1 MATAGAGG
9 TLALACYHCGQPVP
23 RGVTRSVTV
32 DGVPRPMCCAG
43 CEAVAS
49 AILGGGLADYYRHRE
64 AMGNRPPDTQP
75 GQGEPGQALAA
86 YDDPEFQRGC
96 VRTVGEGSQTTLLV
110 EDMRCGACVWL
121 IERTLAA
128 QPGVIDVGANLSS
141 GRLTVTWAP
150 GRTRL
155 SALVAR
161 LAAVGYRATPYDA
174 RSNEQRRVAGQRALM
189 RRLFVAGLAMMQVMM
204 YALPAYTATAGD
216 LDPAFDSLMRW
227 ASLVLTVP
235 VMAYSATP
243 FFAGAW
249 RDLRNRR
256 AGMDVPVA
264 IGLVAAFAASVAAT
278 VRGAG
283 EVWFDTVTMFVFLLL
298 TARWFEQR
306 IHLRANRR
314 IDALVASLPDWISR
328 RRADGATER
337 VSAGQARAGDRLL
350 VGTGETFALDVRLT
364 SGQAQ
369 VDQSMLTGESRPID
383 VAPGGEIAGGSLN
396 LGAPV
401 IAEVVRDSLHSAGSL
416 IRQLTDR
423 AAADK
428 PRIAV
433 AADRV
438 AAVFVAALLL
448 LAVGLFAVWR
458 WIDPA
463 MALPAA
469 IAVLVVSCPCA
480 LSLATPAA
488 LAAAGSAL
496 LDRGLLVT
504 RSSALEALAGVT
516 DVVFDK
522 TGTLTTG
529 RPRLV
534 AVQPLAAASAER
546 GERDRR
552 WLLQVAAALEAGSS
566 HPHAHALRTAAAEA
580 GAAAQDAV
588 AAEPRVEAGR
598 GVSGVVDG
606 ERFRLGSARFTGA
619 RHLRAVGVDDPDAA
633 GAVDVDDHEGDSEVW
648 LAREVSD
655 PFSREPRP
663 LPIARFVLRDTLH
676 EGVRGL
682 IDGLAAR
689 GVTVHLASGD
699 REPAVD
705 HCARRLGLPPART
718 HAQML
723 PDDKLK
729 LVRRLQAGGA
739 RVLMV
744 GDGINDAPVLAAA
757 DVSIAVNQ
765 ASALARVSADLV
777 SIRPGLV
784 PVADALAAARRTA
797 RVIGQNLGW
806 AMVYN
811 GAAIPAAA
819 CGLVAPWVAAL
830 GMSLSSLVVALN
842 AARLLRGR

>member
-1 MATAGAGG
+1 MAAVEPSRIATAGAGG

-32 DGVPRPMCCAG
+32 EGVPRPMCCAG

-49 AILGGGLADYYRHRE
+49 AILAGGLADYYRHRE
-64 AMGNRPPDTQP
+64 AMGNRPDGEP
-75 GQGEPGQALAA
+75 GQGEPDQALAV

-110 EDMRCGACVWL
+110 DDMRCGACVWL

-128 QPGVIDVGANLSS
+128 QPGVVDVGANLTS
-141 GRLTVTWAP
+141 GRLTVTWTP

-155 SALVAR
+155 SALIAR
-161 LAAVGYRATPYDA
+161 LAAIGYRATPFDA
-174 RSNEQRRVAGQRALM
+174 QASEQRRAAGQRALM

-204 YALPAYTATAGD
+204 YALPAYTATPGD

-227 ASLVLTVP
+227 ASLVLTLP
-235 VMAYSATP
+235 VMVYSATP

-306 IHLRANRR
+306 IHLRAGRR
-314 IDALVASLPDWISR
+314 IDALVASLPDFVTR
-328 RRADGATER
+328 RRADGGTER
-337 VSAGQARAGDRLL
+337 VPAGQARAGDKLL
-350 VGTGETFALDVRLT
+350 VGTGETFALDARLT
-364 SGQAQ
+364 NGHAQ
-369 VDQSMLTGESRPID
+369 VDQSMLTGESRPLD
-383 VAPGGEIAGGSLN
+383 FGPGDEIAGGSLN

-401 IAEVVRDSLHSAGSL
+401 VAEVVRDSLHSTGSL

-448 LAVGLFAVWR
+448 LAAGVFAVWH

-504 RSSALEALAGVT
+504 RSSTLEALAGIT
-516 DVVFDK
+516 DVIFDK

-534 AVQPLAAASAER
+534 AVQPLAAASGER

-566 HPHAHALRTAAAEA
+566 HPHARALRAAAAEA
-580 GAAAQDAV
+580 A
-588 AAEPRVEAGR
+588 
-598 GVSGVVDG
+598 
-606 ERFRLGSARFTGA
+606 
-619 RHLRAVGVDDPDAA
+619 
-633 GAVDVDDHEGDSEVW
+633 DHEGDSEVW
-648 LAREVSD
+648 LAREVTD

-682 IDGLAAR
+682 IDGLSAR
-689 GVTVHLASGD
+689 GITVHLASGD
-699 REPAVD
+699 REPAVH
-705 HCARRLGLPPART
+705 HCARQLGLAPSRT

-723 PDDKLK
+723 PDDKLS

-777 SIRPGLV
+777 SIRPGLA
-784 PVADALAAARRTA
+784 PVAEALAAARRTR
-797 RVIGQNLGW
+797 RVIAQNLGW

-811 GAAIPAAA
+811 AAAIPAAA
-819 CGLVAPWVAAL
+819 CGLIAPWVAAL
-830 GMSLSSLVVALN
+830 GMSLSSLAVAVN

>member
-1 MATAGAGG
+1 MAAVEPSRIATAGAGG

-32 DGVPRPMCCAG
+32 EGVPRPMCCAG

-49 AILGGGLADYYRHRE
+49 AILAGGLADYYRHRE
-64 AMGNRPPDTQP
+64 AMGNRPDGEP
-75 GQGEPGQALAA
+75 GQGEPDQALAV

-110 EDMRCGACVWL
+110 DDMRCGACVWL

-128 QPGVIDVGANLSS
+128 QPGVVDVGANLTS
-141 GRLTVTWAP
+141 GRLTVTWTP

-155 SALVAR
+155 SALIAR
-161 LAAVGYRATPYDA
+161 LAAIGYRATPFDA
-174 RSNEQRRVAGQRALM
+174 QASEQRRAAGQRALM

-204 YALPAYTATAGD
+204 YALPAYTATPGD

-227 ASLVLTVP
+227 ASLVLTLP
-235 VMAYSATP
+235 VMVYSATP

-306 IHLRANRR
+306 IHLRAGRR
-314 IDALVASLPDWISR
+314 IDALVASLPDFVTR
-328 RRADGATER
+328 RRADGGTER
-337 VSAGQARAGDRLL
+337 VPAGQARAGDKLL
-350 VGTGETFALDVRLT
+350 VGTGETFALDARLT
-364 SGQAQ
+364 NGHAQ
-369 VDQSMLTGESRPID
+369 VDQSMLTGESRPLD
-383 VAPGGEIAGGSLN
+383 FGPGDEIAGGSLN

-401 IAEVVRDSLHSAGSL
+401 VAEVVRDSLHSTGSL

-448 LAVGLFAVWR
+448 LAAGVFAVWH

-504 RSSALEALAGVT
+504 RSSTLEALAGIT
-516 DVVFDK
+516 DVIFDK

-534 AVQPLAAASAER
+534 AVQPLAAASGER

-566 HPHAHALRTAAAEA
+566 HPHARALRAAAAEA
-580 GAAAQDAV
+580 VVEPQAAV
-588 AAEPRVEAGR
+588 AGGAQRAANAEPTGASGALSGGPDNSTGSHPLAADDLRSEAGR
-598 GVSGVVDG
+598 GVSGTVEG
-606 ERFRLGSARFTGA
+606 ERFRLGS
-619 RHLRAVGVDDPDAA
+619 
-633 GAVDVDDHEGDSEVW
+633 
-648 LAREVSD
+648 
-655 PFSREPRP
+655 
-663 LPIARFVLRDTLH
+663 
-676 EGVRGL
+676 
-682 IDGLAAR
+682 
-689 GVTVHLASGD
+689 
-699 REPAVD
+699 
-705 HCARRLGLPPART
+705 
-718 HAQML
+718 
-723 PDDKLK
+723 
-729 LVRRLQAGGA
+729 
-739 RVLMV
+739 
-744 GDGINDAPVLAAA
+744 
-757 DVSIAVNQ
+757 
-765 ASALARVSADLV
+765 
-777 SIRPGLV
+777 
-784 PVADALAAARRTA
+784 
-797 RVIGQNLGW
+797 
-806 AMVYN
+806 
-811 GAAIPAAA
+811 
-819 CGLVAPWVAAL
+819 
-830 GMSLSSLVVALN
+830 
-842 AARLLRGR
+842 